1 MIFLG
6 IKYKLKNEA
15 RDINNKEFGEIQDIQ
30 GNYLLVQKG
39 IIDKETFYI
48 PKDLVELCWSY
59 LYDLHFLSRCENIS
73 K

>member
-15 RDINNKEFGEIQDIQ
+15 RDINNKEFDEIQDIQ

-48 PKDLVELCWSY
+48 PKDLVEL
-59 LYDLHFLSRCENIS
+59 
-73 K
+73 